1 MGFPRPPLEGNSVL
15 FTVMK
20 HVLNSNVA
28 LEKIRSASQV
38 SKSLGLVTC
47 RKVTLKH
54 SKHTHGHSSGHAPS
68 QATSHV
74 SVYRPIVQKHLL
86 ITSAEHAVLEKL

>member
-1 MGFPRPPLEGNSVL
+1 MGFPRPPLELNSML

-20 HVLNSNVA
+20 HILKFNVA
-28 LEKIRSASQV
+28 LQKIRSASQV

-54 SKHTHGHSSGHAPS
+54 SKHTHGHSSCHAPS
-68 QATSHV
+68 QATPHV
-74 SVYRPIVQKHLL
+74 RPCPK
-86 ITSAEHAVLEKL
+86 